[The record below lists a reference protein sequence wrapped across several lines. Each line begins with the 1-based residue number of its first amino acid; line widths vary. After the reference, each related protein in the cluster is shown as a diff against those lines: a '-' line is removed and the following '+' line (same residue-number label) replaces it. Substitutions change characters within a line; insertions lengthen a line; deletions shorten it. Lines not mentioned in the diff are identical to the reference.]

1 MIDKSIG
8 FIGGGRVVRVILGG
22 FKRAGEMPKQ
32 VVVGDTNIEVLKKL
46 KEGFPEINIAPNDNK
61 QPASKDIVFIVLHP
75 PVLSDVLKEDGAGN
89 RRGLNEAKTVGEEMP
104 CSGKY
109 CIQ

>member
-1 MIDKSIG
+1 MIDRSTG
-8 FIGGGRVVRVILGG
+8 FIGGGRVTRVILGG
-22 FKRAGEMPKQ
+22 FKRVGEMPKQ
-32 VVVGDTNIEVLKKL
+32 VAVSDTNIEVLKKL
-46 KEGFPEINIAPNDNK
+46 KERFPEISIAPNDNK
-61 QPASKDIVFIVLHP
+61 EPASKDIVFVALHP
-75 PVLSDVLKEDGAGN
+75 PVVSDVLKEDGAGN